1 MAEKTIKISDEIY
14 AYLESLRKENEEIEE
29 VLVRLLSPK
38 DTSASIDD
46 VFGKWVGSDKE
57 FESIQK
63 AIDSTW
69 NEWNKT
75 LQASE

>member
-63 AIDSTW
+63 VIDSTW